1 MAVCVR
7 RAHAMAESLA
17 GLWEQTDVLSIVLVL
32 GLGLAVG
39 AFSERYRIPNA
50 VAQVLLGVVLG
61 AAVLGWVAHDS
72 VIHILG
78 EIGVVV
84 LLGVAGLEVSMGQLK
99 HAGWPGVWVA
109 VLGIVL
115 SLAGGYAVAMM
126 YGSPSAE
133 SIYLALALAATSIG
147 ISAQVLHQYG
157 LMEHRV
163 AEIILAAAVVDDVIA
178 LYLLGAAHG
187 FLSDGLSAVEIL
199 SFVVLAVLA
208 LVALYAMTKTATA
221 WLSRHRLIDRA
232 WVRVVWI
239 LTVVALGAATTALLD
254 LSAVVGAFFA
264 GVGAGEGLD
273 KVVKHASVKSLNP
286 LVLLTMPFF
295 FVMIGVQAEWAGL
308 ADPALLTLVLAL
320 IVMACFTKTLGGVI
334 GAWRAGPWRHRWLIG
349 VGMVPRGEVALVIAT
364 LGFQQGHLSHP
375 VYVAAIIM
383 AIVVSVL
390 GPLWMMPLAKGL
402 ANDVSEEPPRWAS

>member
-1 MAVCVR
+1 MATSVR
-7 RAHAMAESLA
+7 LAHAMAESLA
-17 GLWEQTDVLSIVLVL
+17 GLWEQTNVLSIVLVL

-39 AFSERYRIPNA
+39 AFSERYRIPKA

-163 AEIILAAAVVDDVIA
+163 ADLII
-178 LYLLGAAHG
+178 
-187 FLSDGLSAVEIL
+187 
-199 SFVVLAVLA
+199 
-208 LVALYAMTKTATA
+208 TQ
-221 WLSRHRLIDRA
+221 
-232 WVRVVWI
+232 
-239 LTVVALGAATTALLD
+239 
-254 LSAVVGAFFA
+254 A
-264 GVGAGEGLD
+264 GV
-273 KVVKHASVKSLNP
+273 SN
-286 LVLLTMPFF
+286 LT
-295 FVMIGVQAEWAGL
+295 A
-308 ADPALLTLVLAL
+308 
-320 IVMACFTKTLGGVI
+320 
-334 GAWRAGPWRHRWLIG
+334 
-349 VGMVPRGEVALVIAT
+349 PR
-364 LGFQQGHLSHP
+364 
-375 VYVAAIIM
+375 
-383 AIVVSVL
+383 SVL
-390 GPLWMMPLAKGL
+390 PKVARR
-402 ANDVSEEPPRWAS
+402 DVEAIRV